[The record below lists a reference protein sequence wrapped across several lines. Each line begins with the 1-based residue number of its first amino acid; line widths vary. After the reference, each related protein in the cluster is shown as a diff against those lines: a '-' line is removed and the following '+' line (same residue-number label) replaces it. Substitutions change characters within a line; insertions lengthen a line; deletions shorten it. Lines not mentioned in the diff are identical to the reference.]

1 MEKAL
6 GTGAGR
12 WLRWLLPGVFVL
24 VIFASYSNTFTSP
37 PFLDDFHSFIAEKSM
52 YIDKLSLSNILAL
65 FHTKFGLTRSIPVIT
80 FALNHK
86 LGNSN
91 LIYFHLVNIV
101 IHVLAFLSAYF
112 LARQVI
118 SVENKRRPG
127 AISDTLAGWLPIC
140 IAALWALNPVQ
151 TNAVTYLVQRMASL
165 QALFYFL
172 AIGCYCKARMCS
184 PEQVRKAAAWFVG
197 CALATLGSLLSKENS
212 FILPVTFALT
222 EVWFF
227 ESALIK
233 KTWQRFRTAGWKL
246 WLPVII
252 FGAVFA
258 IYAFDNLYSR
268 IVSGYANRSF
278 TMSERLLTE
287 SRIVIWYISLLLW
300 PDPGRMSMEHYV
312 DISTSLFSP
321 PTTLL
326 SILAIG
332 GLLAGS
338 IRLRRK
344 YPLVTFGIIWFFLN
358 LVSES
363 TILPLELVFEH
374 RLYLPSFGIFLS
386 VAVLLARGL
395 RSCARKLP
403 EIEYVKLF
411 CSTVVLLACASAL
424 LTFLRNE
431 DWQTTISIQYDGVVK
446 SPELPRT
453 NANFANALLQIGQYE
468 EALKYGEL
476 ALEKCRPRLES
487 YAVATNAVVAA
498 LSNMGRFDEAFE
510 RGEKLLADYPKGMDG
525 DSLPLLCLNL
535 AQAYMIKEREADAF
549 RMIEKAYKLIPLLDN
564 SVHRKGPVIAEL
576 TKLLMV
582 SRAKNTDLDGDGQ
595 ADPGDVS
602 INLWIV
608 LQVEKWGDNSYA
620 GELLEREYARN
631 PDDTQLAGAVRK
643 FREEAAQNMAQKQRW
658 NFAQKYVNKP
668 FSRFNIC
675 MAVAFLVQERQG
687 MPDLLLRIGA
697 KCKDW
702 ALEMRPDSPDAL
714 LLAGWYAYN
723 GDRSEEA
730 VSLARK
736 SLEYDPQSAKNWLG
750 LGFFLAK
757 AGQPLEAADAF
768 TRVIEL
774 YPGYSQRE
782 VLKNSCE
789 QLRKGEPIESITGY
803 DGNSSMKAGLK
814 PVPAS

>member
-1 MEKAL
+1 MEKAP
-6 GTGAGR
+6 GSGAGK
-12 WLRWLLPGVFVL
+12 WLRWLLPGVFILIV
-24 VIFASYSNTFTSP
+24 FASYSNTFTSP
-37 PFLDDFHSFIAEKSM
+37 PYLDDFHSFITEKSV
-52 YIDKLSLSNILAL
+52 YIDNLSLSSVLSL

-101 IHVLAFLSAYF
+101 IHVLAFLSVYF

-118 SVENKRRPG
+118 NVEKNRHCE
-127 AISDTLAGWLPIC
+127 AFSDMLAGWLPIC

-172 AIGCYCKARMCS
+172 AIGCYLKARMCS
-184 PEQVRKAAAWFVG
+184 PEHVRKAVAWFAA
-197 CALATLGSLLSKENS
+197 CALATLGALLSKENS
-212 FILPVTFALT
+212 FILPVTFVLT

-233 KTWQRFRTAGWKL
+233 KNWQRFKTARWKL

-312 DISTSLFSP
+312 GISTSLFSP
-321 PTTLL
+321 LTTLF
-326 SILAIG
+326 SILAIA

-344 YPLVTFGIIWFFLN
+344 YPLATFGIIWFFLN
-358 LVSES
+358 LVTES
-363 TILPLELVFEH
+363 TILPFELVFEH

-395 RSCARKLP
+395 RFCARKLP

-411 CSTVVLLACASAL
+411 CSMVILLACASAL
-424 LTFLRNE
+424 LTFIRNE
-431 DWQTTISIQYDGVVK
+431 DWENTLSIQYDAVVK
-446 SPELPRT
+446 SPNLPRT
-453 NANFANALLQIGQYE
+453 NANFANALLKIGQFE
-468 EALKYGEL
+468 EAVKYGEL
-476 ALEKCRPRLES
+476 ALEKSRPGLES
-487 YAVATNAVVAA
+487 YAVANNAIVAS
-498 LSNMGRFDEAFE
+498 LINMGRYDEAFQ
-510 RGEKLLADYPKGMDG
+510 RGEKFLSNYPKDMDG
-525 DSLPLLCLNL
+525 DALPMLCLNL
-535 AQAYMIKEREADAF
+535 AQAYMLNEREADAF
-549 RMIEKAYKLIPLLDN
+549 RVIEQAYKFIPLLDN
-564 SVHRKGPVIAEL
+564 AVHRKESVVAEL
-576 TKLLMV
+576 GKLLTLC
-582 SRAKNTDLDGDGQ
+582 RAKSIDLNGDGRP
-595 ADPGDVS
+595 DPGDEP
-602 INLWIV
+602 INLWIA
-608 LQVEKWGDNSYA
+608 LQVEKWGDVQYA

-631 PDDTQLAGAVRK
+631 PEDTQLAATVQK
-643 FREEAAQNMAQKQRW
+643 LKDEAARNLEQKRRW
-658 NFAQKYVNKP
+658 NFAREYVRKP
-668 FSRFNIC
+668 YSGFNIC
-675 MAVAFLVQERQG
+675 MAIAYMVQERQG
-687 MPDLLLRIGA
+687 IPDYLLRLGE

-702 ALEMRPDSPDAL
+702 ALAMRPESPDVL
-714 LLAGWYAYN
+714 LLAGWYAFN
-723 GDRSEEA
+723 ADRSEEA

-736 SLEYDPQSAKNWLG
+736 ALEYDPQSAKVWLG
-750 LGFFLAK
+750 MGFFLAK
-757 AGQPLEAADAF
+757 AGRPFDAADAF

-774 YPGYSQRE
+774 YPGYSRRE
-782 VLKNSCE
+782 ALENSCE
-789 QLRKGEPIESITGY
+789 QLRNGESIESITGA
-803 DGNSSMKAGLK
+803 GPSSGMKAGLK